1 VIRFAWLVFVPAL
14 AFSAPTDWRQNLSPA
29 VPGAFPLPRALKA
42 HYEFGWSKLHAGQ
55 ADAIFSKPGR
65 NTVLL
70 QVNGG
75 TTGLVRDLW
84 RLDATHRSVGRAST
98 LHPLR
103 TIQIEVYSNKT
114 TTTRL
119 DFDENSVVSIKRT
132 RPPNDSQSEKKTF
145 IFPNIYDLHTAL
157 LAIRSQRL
165 QTGDV
170 FNLVVFP
177 ANAPYL
183 ATVRVVGREKIRVH
197 AGKYSA
203 VKFDLRLQKINTTL
217 GLEPHRLFKRGTAW
231 ISDDAD
237 RILLRAEAEIFVGS
251 VWAELQRVQFGDD
264 QRTQMP
270 R

>member
-1 VIRFAWLVFVPAL
+1 VIRFAWLLFVPAL
-14 AFSAPTDWRQNLSPA
+14 AFSAQADWRENLSPA
-29 VPGAFPLPRALKA
+29 APGTFPLPRELRA

-55 ADAIFSKPGR
+55 ADAVFSRPGK
-65 NTVLL
+65 NVQL
-70 QVNGG
+70 QITGG
-75 TTGLVRDLW
+75 TTGVVRDLW
-84 RLDATHRSVGRAST
+84 RLDAAHKSVARAST

-103 TIQIEVYSNKT
+103 MNQVEVYSNKT

-119 DFDENSVVSIKRT
+119 DFDENSVVSVKRT
-132 RPPNDSQSEKKTF
+132 RPPSDSPPQKKTF
-145 IFPNIYDLHTAL
+145 VFPNIYDIHTAM

-165 QTGDV
+165 QPGDV
-170 FNLVVFP
+170 FNVVVFP

-183 ATVRVVGREKIRVH
+183 ATVRVVGREKIRVR
-197 AGKYSA
+197 AGRFA
-203 VKFDLRLQKINTTL
+203 ALRLDLRLQKINATL

-231 ISDDAD
+231 VSDDAD

-251 VWAELQRVQFGDD
+251 VWAELQSVQFDED